1 MYNNET
7 SLPQKKEVMK
17 QKAFICFH
25 MNDSYYALDIHAVN
39 EIVEIPIITPYP
51 IVIPGH
57 IGVVNL
63 SGQILPIIDFTQAA
77 NRLTIQS
84 DDLLLV
90 VNFANENQ
98 FGLVIKHPR
107 RVQVPPK
114 LLISTTVNIDGMPVR
129 ILEQHNFTFMEC
141 PA

>member
-1 MYNNET
+1 MHDGET
-7 SLPQKKEVMK
+7 PLLSKKEVMK
-17 QKAFICFH
+17 QQAFICFH

-39 EIVEIPIITPYP
+39 EIVEIPTITPYP
-51 IVIPGH
+51 IAIPGH

-63 SGQILPIIDFTQAA
+63 SGQILPIIDFTQAETQ
-77 NRLTIQS
+77 LTIQS
-84 DDLLLV
+84 DNLLLV
-90 VNFANENQ
+90 ANFANEHP

-107 RVQVPPK
+107 RVQIPQK